1 MNKNY
6 RANDIFAPVSR
17 RGFFGRAAVAGTGLM
32 LSSEIPVKSQRRED
46 PGLCDFPVP
55 IPHLTPTPFGT
66 TIHHFFPGPVEGTA
80 APNTDPTG
88 AHLNGRDPSEIF
100 NFEGLIGQADL
111 LLTGTGTDLATGA
124 TGRYRFHTDMRFMK
138 GTFVGTDGI
147 ARQRT
152 FVFV

>member
-1 MNKNY
+1 MNKNS
-6 RANDIFAPVSR
+6 RANDVFGPMSR
-17 RGFFGRAAVAGTGLM
+17 RGFFGRAALAGTGLM

-55 IPHLTPTPFGT
+55 IPHLTPNPFGT
-66 TIHHFFPGPVEGTA
+66 TNHFFFPGPVEGTA
-80 APNTDPTG
+80 APTDPTG
-88 AHLNGRDPSEIF
+88 AHPDGRDPSLVF

-111 LLTGTGTDLATGA
+111 NLTGTGTDLATGA
-124 TGRYRFHTDMRFMK
+124 TGRYNFHTDMRFMK

>member
-1 MNKNY
+1 MNKNS
-6 RANDIFAPVSR
+6 RANNVFGPMSR
-17 RGFFGRAAVAGTGLM
+17 RGFFGRAALAGTGLM
-32 LSSEIPVKSQRRED
+32 LSSEIAVKSQH

-55 IPHLTPTPFGT
+55 IAHLTPNPFGT
-66 TIHHFFPGPVEGTA
+66 TNHFFFPGPVEGTA
-80 APNTDPTG
+80 APTDPTG
-88 AHLNGRDPSEIF
+88 AHPDGRDPSLVF

-111 LLTGTGTDLATGA
+111 NLTGTGTDLATGA
-124 TGRYRFHTDMRFMK
+124 TGRYKFHTDMRFMK

>member
-1 MNKNY
+1 MNKNS
-6 RANDIFAPVSR
+6 RANNVFGPVSR
-17 RGFFGRAAVAGTGLM
+17 RGFFGRAALAGTGLM

-55 IPHLTPTPFGT
+55 IPHLTPNPFGT
-66 TIHHFFPGPVEGTA
+66 TNHFFFPGPVEGTA
-80 APNTDPTG
+80 AATDPTG
-88 AHLNGRDPSEIF
+88 AHPDGRDPSLVF

-111 LLTGTGTDLATGA
+111 NLTGTGTDLATGA
-124 TGRYRFHTDMRFMK
+124 TGRYEFHTDMRFMK

>member
-1 MNKNY
+1 
-6 RANDIFAPVSR
+6 
-17 RGFFGRAAVAGTGLM
+17 M
-32 LSSEIPVKSQRRED
+32 LSSEIPVKSQRRGD

-55 IPHLTPTPFGT
+55 IPHLSTPFGT
-66 TIHHFFPGPVEGTA
+66 TIHHFFPGPVEGTVT
-80 APNTDPTG
+80 PTDPTG
-88 AHLNGRDPSEIF
+88 AHPDGRDPSEIF

-111 LLTGTGTDLATGA
+111 NLTGTGTDLATGA
-124 TGRYRFHTDMRFMK
+124 TGRYQFHTDMRFMK